1 MEEDLDSS
9 TEEVAP
15 QDHESEAIET
25 SESPD
30 ETSVAKE
37 SHDSE
42 DNQERN
48 WREIRRKQRES
59 EIREKA
65 KDELIERLLQFKQA
79 ENVQQAQE
87 PDEFADIAPEDY
99 PTWGQTDKRIKK
111 QAEAIAEQKY
121 RQLEAERE
129 QSRFL
134 ERLQSKYSDFSDVV
148 NSDSIALLEE
158 KDPELAN
165 SIAELKD
172 PYKIGMQTYKY
183 LKAMNLSDKVP
194 ERRHAKE
201 VERKI
206 EKNEKTIQSPQAYN
220 KRPMAQA
227 FHMTESEKTKL
238 YEEMTGYARG
248 ASFGY

>member
-9 TEEVAP
+9 IEEVAP

-25 SESPD
+25 SESPE

-48 WREIRRKQRES
+48 WREIRRKQREA

-65 KDELIERLLQFKQA
+65 KDELIEKLLQAKQA
-79 ENVQQAQE
+79 APVQQAIE
-87 PDEFADIAPEDY
+87 PDEFENIAPEDY
-99 PTWGQTDKRIKK
+99 PTWGQTDKRIQKK
-111 QAEAIAEQKY
+111 AEAIADEVY
-121 RQLEAERE
+121 RKREAERE

-134 ERLQSKYSDFSDVV
+134 ERLQTRYSDFSDVV

-158 KDPELAN
+158 KDPELATT
-165 SIAELKD
+165 IAELKD

-183 LKAMNLSDKVP
+183 LKAMNLSEQVP
-194 ERRHAKE
+194 GRRHAKE

-206 EKNEKTIQSPQAYN
+206 EKNEKSVQSPQAYN

-227 FHMTESEKTKL
+227 FQMSESEKTKL